1 MNKGNKGHRQLV
13 ITGGY
18 PAKHFQFIEETLHQ
32 MPLFVGVKVAIPR
45 IGTVIP
51 RRDGRDGVDSVLL
64 RDIIPDLLC
73 TIGLATESIASENL
87 DTRE

>member
-1 MNKGNKGHRQLV
+1 MNKGKKGHRQLV

-45 IGTVIP
+45 VGTVIP
-51 RRDGRDGVDSVLL
+51 RRDGVDGVLL

-73 TIGLATESIASENL
+73 PIGFVTENIASGNL